1 MTKLIIQIPCFNEEK
16 TLLTTLE
23 ALPKTVEGIS
33 EIQVLVINDGSTDNS
48 AEIAEKWGA
57 KVFNIKP
64 NKGLANAFRSG
75 LQEALN
81 LGADIIV
88 NTDADNQYCADDIA
102 KLVKPIL
109 EKKADIVIG
118 ARDIF
123 SIREFT
129 PTKKIFQKDE
139 SKASYEIECA
149 FELWQEIAETFGK
162 NATVLK
168 KDKENIT
175 VKINTIPSVIHS
187 WVMTH
192 INQCEIIG
200 PKSFRDKIQNEIMD
214 AYRKYCM

>member
-1 MTKLIIQIPCFNEEK
+1 MIFGGLNPGQY
-16 TLLTTLE
+16 
-23 ALPKTVEGIS
+23 
-33 EIQVLVINDGSTDNS
+33 
-48 AEIAEKWGA
+48 AE
-57 KVFNIKP
+57 
-64 NKGLANAFRSG
+64 
-75 LQEALN
+75 
-81 LGADIIV
+81 
-88 NTDADNQYCADDIA
+88 
-102 KLVKPIL
+102 
-109 EKKADIVIG
+109 
-118 ARDIF
+118 
-123 SIREFT
+123 
-129 PTKKIFQKDE
+129 KKIFQKDE

-149 FELWQEIAETFGK
+149 FELRQEITETFGK

>member
-1 MTKLIIQIPCFNEEK
+1 MNYYILGKREYSEE
-16 TLLTTLE
+16 LE
-23 ALPKTVEGIS
+23 H
-33 EIQVLVINDGSTDNS
+33 
-48 AEIAEKWGA
+48 
-57 KVFNIKP
+57 
-64 NKGLANAFRSG
+64 FRIDH
-75 LQEALN
+75 LK
-81 LGADIIV
+81 DI
-88 NTDADNQYCADDIA
+88 T
-102 KLVKPIL
+102 IL
-109 EKKADIVIG
+109 ERGIDM
-118 ARDIF
+118 IF
-123 SIREFT
+123 GGLNPSQYAE
-129 PTKKIFQKDE
+129 KKIFQKDE

-149 FELWQEIAETFGK
+149 FELRQEITETFGK

>member
-1 MTKLIIQIPCFNEEK
+1 MLQ
-16 TLLTTLE
+16 
-23 ALPKTVEGIS
+23 KTVFVKS
-33 EIQVLVINDGSTDNS
+33 EKKILSKQLFYNIDALNVAINQGCKVS
-48 AEIAEKWGA
+48 AKLLEYGVNQELEEIANG
-57 KVFNIKP
+57 NIIISPYVTIWVEGNYYILGKREYSDE
-64 NKGLANAFRSG
+64 LEHFRIDH
-75 LQEALN
+75 LK
-81 LGADIIV
+81 DI
-88 NTDADNQYCADDIA
+88 T
-102 KLVKPIL
+102 IL
-109 EKKADIVIG
+109 ERGIDM
-118 ARDIF
+118 IF
-123 SIREFT
+123 GGLNPSQYAE
-129 PTKKIFQKDE
+129 KKIFQKDE